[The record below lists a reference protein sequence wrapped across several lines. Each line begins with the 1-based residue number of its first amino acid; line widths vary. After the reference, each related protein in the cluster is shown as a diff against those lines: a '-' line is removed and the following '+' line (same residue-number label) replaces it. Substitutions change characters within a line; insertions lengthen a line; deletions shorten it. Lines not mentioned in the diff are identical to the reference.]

1 MLLKIPKDTELEEDF
16 NPTEYDRKM
25 QELFDE
31 EFYDKTDYAKPVF
44 DEKEDEFIV
53 SFVIHT
59 FIYYNFTKFYIF
71 LIML

>member
-1 MLLKIPKDTELEEDF
+1 MLYKILKDTELEADF

-44 DEKEDEFIV
+44 DEEEDEFIV
-53 SFVIHT
+53 SFVIHM
-59 FIYYNFTKFYIF
+59 FIFYNFTKLNIF
-71 LIML
+71 LIIL